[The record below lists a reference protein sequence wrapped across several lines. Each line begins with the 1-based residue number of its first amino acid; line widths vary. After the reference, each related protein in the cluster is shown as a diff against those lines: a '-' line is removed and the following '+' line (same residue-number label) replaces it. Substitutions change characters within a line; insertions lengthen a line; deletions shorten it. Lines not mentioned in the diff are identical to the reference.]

1 MGASPSLP
9 NYKQGTKPVLDAIL
23 TYMMNDLSIRDFIEL
38 SSEEK
43 CKKYILFMANNMHTQ
58 FYEMKLF
65 PYTNPQGVLM
75 FRKYEDIINPSTEK
89 ESNDRKSLC
98 LVLSYFY
105 TRIFQIYGAM
115 ALTLIDDAKFMEKS
129 GILGS
134 KPTTLQYTTSLGR
147 PPPGHPG
154 FNPLSKMKGGDRGY
168 FEILGS
174 YVDSSSSFFGSGG
187 YNVKYGGTDATI
199 TLIIKNKDST
209 GKYQNGSF
217 IIKYKGNNRSYT
229 FDVVMIKGTNDS
241 DPWTMQYKRVI
252 QYTENG
258 KQKEIQLMIDSST
271 ITFDKKPNL
280 FDDPTIG
287 GEKIKTYFD
296 KLFKKII
303 ETIKE
308 SDPTTSTGTGTGTGA
323 IPSSSIV
330 GLDINKIYQNLAQHR
345 PQGHCIA
352 RAMQLLDAQT
362 ENKKIS
368 HICKIKFV
376 DGSRSGLPEKGQSLS
391 TSPGL
396 SALSL
401 LFYDVITIGTP
412 QLNIGATDIY
422 LGRGTS
428 LDQYI
433 HFMKTMAMRFTK
445 DTGSSISD
453 MSKISLDKILNERDK
468 VVCDASKINDSDVLV
483 SDAIQSTVE
492 KIVNKLLTQQ
502 MEHAAKCMVILD
514 KLFQITKD
522 AAGNVQHISLSPAL
536 INGGFTFLNQINYQ
550 TRQLLIEYY
559 SNCEKTYID
568 GMETI
573 VKDKMGSATATTA
586 TTTTTTTIAPL
597 QHINIIKQLQKN
609 AGQNVSRRNQTVRG
623 GSKRK
628 R

>member
-89 ESNDRKSLC
+89 ERNDRKSLC

-134 KPTTLQYTTSLGR
+134 KQAPSQYAPIFMGKFA
-147 PPPGHPG
+147 PGHPG

-229 FDVVMIKGTNDS
+229 FEVVMIKGTNDS
-241 DPWTMQYKRVI
+241 DPWTMQYKQVI

-258 KQKEIQLMIDSST
+258 KQKEIQLIIDSST

-308 SDPTTSTGTGTGTGA
+308 SDPTTSTGTGTGTGTGA

-345 PQGHCIA
+345 PQGCTKSHAKTCNLA
-352 RAMQLLDAQT
+352 TLLLTCNFAT
-362 ENKKIS
+362 
-368 HICKIKFV
+368 FV
-376 DGSRSGLPEKGQSLS
+376 W
-391 TSPGL
+391 
-396 SALSL
+396 
-401 LFYDVITIGTP
+401 
-412 QLNIGATDIY
+412 
-422 LGRGTS
+422 
-428 LDQYI
+428 
-433 HFMKTMAMRFTK
+433 
-445 DTGSSISD
+445 SIS
-453 MSKISLDKILNERDK
+453 
-468 VVCDASKINDSDVLV
+468 INTKAKHIFSYC
-483 SDAIQSTVE
+483 AQST
-492 KIVNKLLTQQ
+492 
-502 MEHAAKCMVILD
+502 
-514 KLFQITKD
+514 
-522 AAGNVQHISLSPAL
+522 
-536 INGGFTFLNQINYQ
+536 
-550 TRQLLIEYY
+550 
-559 SNCEKTYID
+559 
-568 GMETI
+568 
-573 VKDKMGSATATTA
+573 
-586 TTTTTTTIAPL
+586 
-597 QHINIIKQLQKN
+597 
-609 AGQNVSRRNQTVRG
+609 
-623 GSKRK
+623 
-628 R
+628 